1 MGETWEYFG
10 SAFVNSCLQGHR
22 GYSIESAHERFL
34 FTILI
39 YELRCLKKKNKNKKK
54 LRNEFF
60 RSMARVSGNRSSN
73 FHWCFD
79 FIHIEIFLLTIGSHL
94 IAKQILLQTPL
105 NPRDIQSLLTT
116 TYFYYLLFVYTLVCW
131 QRDYFKNRD
140 KDNNVFSQSDSLLI
154 GWLYI
159 CYELI

>member
-22 GYSIESAHERFL
+22 DYSIESAHERFL

-39 YELRCLKKKNKNKKK
+39 YELRCLKKKNKKKK
-54 LRNEFF
+54 RRNEFF
-60 RSMARVSGNRSSN
+60 WSIARVSGNRSSN

-79 FIHIEIFLLTIGSHL
+79 FIHIEIFILTIGSHL
-94 IAKQILLQTPL
+94 ISKQILLQTPL

-154 GWLYI
+154 GCI
-159 CYELI
+159 FGMN